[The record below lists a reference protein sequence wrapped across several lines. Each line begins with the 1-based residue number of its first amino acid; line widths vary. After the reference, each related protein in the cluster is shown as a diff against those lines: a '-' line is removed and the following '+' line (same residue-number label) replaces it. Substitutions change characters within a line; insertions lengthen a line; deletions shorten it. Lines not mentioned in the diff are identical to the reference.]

1 MCVKHRRNRYF
12 LQIFSILVIPPQVK
26 ASVCQE
32 GESEKL
38 NEKNRCL
45 KWIGDQSNAEE
56 RQQKSQNQGYPP
68 SVVGKFP
75 KAERALEDVDRIQQY
90 DNSQNKWE
98 NGEDD
103 PRSNEADDTDD
114 KQDDAQYEI
123 GLCGEGR
130 KKAVPLRTGA
140 PQCRQRRR
148 KAVSVPMVSLKG
160 QCQARCKEMPVHCG

>member
-1 MCVKHRRNRYF
+1 MNMCVKHRRNRYF

-103 PRSNEADDTDD
+103 LRSNEADDTDD

-123 GLCGEGR
+123 GLESGLGFFAVKVG
-130 KKAVPLRTGA
+130 KKPYPSV
-140 PQCRQRRR
+140 QERRNAD
-148 KAVSVPMVSLKG
+148 KDAEKP
-160 QCQARCKEMPVHCG
+160 CQFRWFH

>member
-1 MCVKHRRNRYF
+1 MRETPKKPVF
-12 LQIFSILVIPPQVK
+12 FTDIFYTGNSPQVK

-123 GLCGEGR
+123 GLESGLGFFAVKVR
-130 KKAVPLRTGA
+130 KSRTPPYRSA
-140 PQCRQRRR
+140 AMPTKTQKSR
-148 KAVSVPMVSLKG
+148 VSSDGFTK
-160 QCQARCKEMPVHCG
+160 RTMPSTM